1 VIVGLGVE
9 GYVLA
14 LSWISS
20 SLAAV
25 APESAAPAE

>member
-14 LSWISS
+14 LSW
-20 SLAAV
+20 LA
-25 APESAAPAE
+25 STTRDR